1 LLARREV
8 HIPPI
13 GLAGTLSVPGPVYA
27 LVIFAHGSGSSRF
40 SPRNNAVADA
50 FNAEEMATLLFD
62 LLTQDEEADRANV
75 FDIPLLAGRLV
86 DAVRW
91 LGADP
96 LLSKLP
102 LGLFGAST
110 GAAAALVAAAR
121 LGDRIGAV
129 VSRGGRPDL
138 AGDLLE
144 EVRTA
149 TLLIVGG
156 VDYPVIELNEQALAR
171 LRGPKALEILP
182 GASHLFPEPGALDA
196 VIGHATRW
204 FEKHLGGRRRR
215 AELAPE
221 PGRA

>member
-110 GAAAALVAAAR
+110 GAAAALVPRHGSA
-121 LGDRIGAV
+121 I
-129 VSRGGRPDL
+129 
-138 AGDLLE
+138 
-144 EVRTA
+144 
-149 TLLIVGG
+149 
-156 VDYPVIELNEQALAR
+156 ALAR
-171 LRGPKALEILP
+171 SSPVADGRI
-182 GASHLFPEPGALDA
+182 SQ
-196 VIGHATRW
+196 ATCSR
-204 FEKHLGGRRRR
+204 KSARRRC
-215 AELAPE
+215 
-221 PGRA
+221 